1 MRNVIILMCLFS
13 FIQGY
18 AQIDI
23 RMDYD
28 AKNKDVVLLL
38 ESKSDVY
45 YNLRTKEFGDS
56 FKFLNTVTFT
66 YKDREDNLLYSIR
79 RLIYDEQFHQ
89 TSYLRGAFLYP
100 HTTNRYIHKLRRW
113 YDGDDVY
120 KVEVLVKI
128 DARIV
133 DPKQERGGKATEQDT
148 YKTEFRKTVLW

>member
-13 FIQGY
+13 FIRGY

-45 YNLRTKEFGDS
+45 YNLRTKEYGDS
-56 FKFLNTVTFT
+56 FKFLNSISFTF
-66 YKDREDNLLYSIR
+66 KDSKGHVLGHAE
-79 RLIYDEQFHQ
+79 RLIYDDQFHQ
-89 TSYLRGAFLYP
+89 PRGKGRYLFP
-100 HTTNRYIHKLRRW
+100 HETNRYIHKLTRW
-113 YDGDDVY
+113 CDSNDIY